1 MTDQLIY
8 SLRLASPDVD
18 YPLTVRGAAEWLG
31 GAAAVRIDLPDVP
44 AHHIITASFASA
56 STAAPFSF
64 RLDAGRAR
72 FETARF
78 GARTRRRERSRGR
91 GAIVPVD
98 YFETQADLARPV
110 LSLRC
115 KAPAPRDYLLA
126 VSIRPKEIAPPDKAP
141 ADNAAIGAPCLSQ
154 LSLAQDIRLLACSPT
169 ATSMALG
176 IAEHGDFEAFVA
188 SARHRSTG
196 LYGAWPQNIW
206 AAARQGVLAAIELAT
221 DWQLA
226 ERVLA
231 SGVPLVASIRF
242 GAGELA
248 GSPSPQTGGHLVLL
262 RGVDR
267 GAVVVNDP
275 AAAPG
280 QVERRYAAA
289 EFAKA
294 WIRQRGVAYVFARS
308 RRTVERK
315 PARFGRGL
323 L

>member
-18 YPLTVRGAAEWLG
+18 YPLTVYGEADWQG
-31 GAAAVRIDLPDVP
+31 GAAPVRIELPDVP
-44 AHHIITASFASA
+44 GHHLITASFASTSTPA
-56 STAAPFSF
+56 SFSF

-78 GARTRRRERSRGR
+78 GQRTRRRERSRGA
-91 GAIVPVD
+91 GVAVPVD
-98 YFETQADLARPV
+98 YFETHVDLARPI

-115 KAPAPRDYLLA
+115 KAPAPSHYLLA
-126 VSIRPKEIAPPDKAP
+126 VSIRPIELTPPSDVP
-141 ADNAAIGAPCLSQ
+141 ADRAAIAAPCLSQ

-188 SARHRSTG
+188 STRHHSTG

-206 AAARQGVLAAIELAT
+206 AAARRGVLAATEVAT

-231 SGVPLVASIRF
+231 TGVPLVASIRF
-242 GAGELA
+242 GAGELT
-248 GSPSPQTGGHLVLL
+248 GSPRPQTGGHLVLL
-262 RGVDR
+262 RGVED

-280 QVERRYAAA
+280 HVECRYAAA

-294 WIRQRGVAYVFARS
+294 WIRQRGIAYVFAGS
-308 RRTVERK
+308 RL
-315 PARFGRGL
+315 GR
-323 L
+323 